1 MNATQ
6 SVNDQLSA
14 GIKLSQLKDNR
25 KKTNPKLLEWLRT
38 YLTITNLADQ
48 PSKRTDIKLEEV
60 WEIESKYRVVIR
72 EPRRLS

>member
-60 WEIESKYRVVIR
+60 WEIESKYRVV
-72 EPRRLS
+72 